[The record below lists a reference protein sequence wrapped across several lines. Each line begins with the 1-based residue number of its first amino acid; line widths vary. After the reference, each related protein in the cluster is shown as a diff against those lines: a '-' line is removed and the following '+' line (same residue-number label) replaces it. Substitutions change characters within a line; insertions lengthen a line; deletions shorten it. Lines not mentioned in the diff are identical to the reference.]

1 MRTWS
6 PTWKWYFWAVPASM
20 ATSSGVVGAV
30 PAARLSADS
39 WGLGSKEK
47 PRVGAPP
54 VVMALPSGA
63 TNWA

>member
-1 MRTWS
+1 MAVPSSMTTWS
-6 PTWKWYFWAVPASM
+6 E
-20 ATSSGVVGAV
+20 VVGAA
-30 PAARLSADS
+30 PATTSSADS
-39 WGLGSKEK
+39 WELGSKEK